1 MDPNLAPHGQEHN
14 VRYTGSGPAVT
25 GRSKP
30 LNAKDKEDPD
40 LMLDRSRKSPASAA
54 AALLGRRGGLRGG
67 KARAASLSARER
79 SEIARQAARARWAGS
94 AATDPDPDP
103 PRARDARRTRRRI
116 LAAAV
121 REVRAHGPTGARLAR
136 IARSAGVHPRTIRAT
151 FGSRENLVREVF
163 ASNAR
168 SLRMTGSTSPTD
180 LAGALVFWQRF
191 LMERAGGMRVMLWE
205 SLEPPAG
212 PVPGAAE
219 RRALWR
225 AAVGGLEELQRLGRL
240 RPEFDA
246 RYVQLALVSL
256 TLVPA
261 ALPQM
266 AELVTG
272 LAPSDPRFR
281 AGQEAFLDALGRLLA
296 ARP

>member
-1 MDPNLAPHGQEHN
+1 MDPNLAPPGRAHN
-14 VRYTGSGPAVT
+14 VRHAVRGPAAA
-25 GRSKP
+25 GRSNP
-30 LNAKDKEDPD
+30 LNVKDKEATD
-40 LMLDRSRKSPASAA
+40 LMLDRSRKDPVSAA

-79 SEIARQAARARWAGS
+79 SDIARQAARARWKGG
-94 AATDPDPDP
+94 AAAEPNPGQ
-103 PRARDARRTRRRI
+103 PRARDVRRTRRRI

-136 IARSAGVHPRTIRAT
+136 IARSAAVHPGTIRAT
-151 FGSRENLVREVF
+151 FGSREDLIREVF

-168 SLRMTGSTSPTD
+168 SLRVTGSTSPTD
-180 LAGALVFWQRF
+180 LAEALVFWQRF
-191 LMERAGGMRVMLWE
+191 LLDRPGGMRVMLWE
-205 SLEPPAG
+205 ALEPPAG

-225 AAVGGLEELQRLGRL
+225 MAVEGLEELQRLGRL
-240 RPEFDA
+240 RPDFDA
-246 RYVQLALVSL
+246 RYLQLALVSL

>member
-1 MDPNLAPHGQEHN
+1 VE
-14 VRYTGSGPAVT
+14 
-25 GRSKP
+25 GRFKP
-30 LNAKDKEDPD
+30 LIVKDKEESD
-40 LMLDRSRKSPASAA
+40 LMLDRSRTGPVSAA

-67 KARAASLSARER
+67 AARAASLSARER
-79 SEIARQAARARWAGS
+79 SEIARQAARARWAGG
-94 AATDPDPDP
+94 AAADPDPGQ
-103 PRARDARRTRRRI
+103 PRTRDARRTRRRI

-136 IARSAGVHPRTIRAT
+136 IARSAAVHPRTIRAA
-151 FGSRENLVREVF
+151 FGSREELVKEVF

-168 SLRMTGSTSPTD
+168 SLRVTGSTSPTD
-180 LAGALVFWQRF
+180 LAEALVFWQRF
-191 LMERAGGMRVMLWE
+191 LMERTGGMRVMLWE
-205 SLEPPAG
+205 ALEPPTGA
-212 PVPGAAE
+212 VPGAAE

-225 AAVGGLEELQRLGRL
+225 AAVEGLEELQRVGRL
-240 RPEFDA
+240 RPDLDA
-246 RYVQLALVSL
+246 RYLQLALVSL

-281 AGQEAFLDALGRLLA
+281 AGQEAFLASLGRLLA

>member
-1 MDPNLAPHGQEHN
+1 MAPPEREHN
-14 VRYTGSGPAVT
+14 VRHIGRGHAVA

-30 LNAKDKEDPD
+30 LNVKGVEDPD
-40 LMLDRSRKSPASAA
+40 LMLDRSWKGRVSAA

-79 SEIARQAARARWAGS
+79 SEIARRAARTRWAGG
-94 AATDPDPDP
+94 ATADPDPDP
-103 PRARDARRTRRRI
+103 SRVRDARRTRRRI

-136 IARSAGVHPRTIRAT
+136 IARLAGVHPKTIHAA
-151 FGSRENLVREVF
+151 FGSRDGLVREVF
-163 ASNAR
+163 AASAR
-168 SLRMTGSTSPTD
+168 ALRATGSTSPTD
-180 LAGALVFWQRF
+180 LAEALVFWQRF
-191 LMERAGGMRVMLWE
+191 LLERPGGMRVMLWE
-205 SLEPPAG
+205 ALEPPSG
-212 PVPGAAE
+212 RLPGAAE

-225 AAVGGLEELQRLGRL
+225 TAAEGLEDLQRLGRL
-240 RPEFDA
+240 RPDFDA
-246 RYVQLALVSL
+246 RYLQLALVSL

-272 LAPSDPRFR
+272 LSPSDARFR
-281 AGQEAFLDALGRLLA
+281 VGQERFLRELGLLLTL
-296 ARP
+296 RS

>member
-1 MDPNLAPHGQEHN
+1 MAPPGRAHN
-14 VRYTGSGPAVT
+14 VRQTGCGPAVA
-25 GRSKP
+25 GRLKP
-30 LNAKDKEDPD
+30 LTEKDKEDPD
-40 LMLDRSRKSPASAA
+40 LMLDRSRKGPVSAA

-67 KARAASLSARER
+67 AARAASLSARER
-79 SEIARQAARARWAGS
+79 SEIARQAARTRWAGG
-94 AATDPDPDP
+94 AEPDPDP
-103 PRARDARRTRRRI
+103 GQPRVRDARRTRRRI

-136 IARSAGVHPRTIRAT
+136 IARSADVHPRTLRAA
-151 FGSRENLVREVF
+151 FGSREELVREVF

-168 SLRMTGSTSPTD
+168 SLRVTGSTSPTD
-180 LAGALVFWQRF
+180 LAEALVFWQRF
-191 LMERAGGMRVMLWE
+191 LLDRPGGMRVMLWE
-205 SLEPPAG
+205 ALEPTAG

-225 AAVGGLEELQRLGRL
+225 MAVEGLEELQRLGRL
-240 RPEFDA
+240 QPDLDA
-246 RYVQLALVSL
+246 RYLQLALVSL

-281 AGQEAFLDALGRLLA
+281 AGQEAFLASLGRLLA